1 MSPQEILT
9 TVMTCIVQ
17 TRFDLFYHNI
27 NVEENVFIFRARAKK
42 LLRDTLTQ
50 AALSRLLSTPA
61 NWPSDCEIS
70 SNCGKTLIR
79 NVLKKTR
86 PSSCGKTLR
95 SSKVHPATKILFVD
109 GLLNNNSN
117 YNPTNIFARA
127 RFGLNASLD

>member
-9 TVMTCIVQ
+9 TVMTCMVH

-42 LLRDTLTQ
+42 LLRNTLTQ
-50 AALSRLLSTPA
+50 AALSRLLSTTA

-70 SNCGKTLIR
+70 SNCGKTLIG

-95 SSKVHPATKILFVD
+95 SSKVHPATKILF